1 MWHFLS
7 MMLAPPNAC
16 MRLAMSQSSTTLAS
30 HAFSASICISFC
42 NSFLALLFPLL
53 RKASTDMRQI
63 LVQTPN
69 SALCSQAKCSH
80 LLWVLVLFWL
90 LTLQV
95 AAIAEHKALTDDG
108 GTVPE
113 KLLVW
118 VWLFCLA
125 ELLSLP
131 SGLQAAV
138 ICEA

>member
-1 MWHFLS
+1 MWHFLL

-42 NSFLALLFPLL
+42 NSFLALLFP
-53 RKASTDMRQI
+53 MRQI

-118 VWLFCLA
+118 VWLFRLA